1 MNGRV
6 FLRAAL
12 VAAAA
17 AAMAVVLC
25 AGFAGAACAGAAS
38 PGAADPAKPLK
49 GEWNFA
55 PAAVWSFDRAGAD
68 TLKRPGEPRVS
79 RDGKLYFH
87 DFDRH
92 LSYIVGEK
100 GELLGTFAGMGD
112 GPGLVS
118 RYVNCFT
125 SDNRVI
131 VGSMDK
137 LNFFDLNGLFISST
151 PNNIFESFP
160 FVFTSDD
167 VFFTGPGALVNLP
180 GGKASIRKVN
190 VTSGETKPIH
200 EFTLRADEQIAFFGV
215 ILGLIPQIDMA
226 YDSKGGRL
234 YFARNDRYEILVS
247 DLDGKIIQSF
257 GLPKERVPVTEDDLK
272 HHMLGSGIPADDVEK
287 IIPMLPRKLT
297 YFHRIQAIDG
307 LVYVF
312 TVDAFESAIGTQYVD
327 IFSPDGAYLYR
338 GKIALPEGDRYKNFD
353 AMVLSNGFLHAIL
366 ADEDGGRRVVK
377 YKVSMPPRK

>member
-1 MNGRV
+1 MRMNGGV
-6 FLRAAL
+6 FLRAAF

-17 AAMAVVLC
+17 AVVLASDC
-25 AGFAGAACAGAAS
+25 RSGRAGAAS

-49 GEWNFA
+49 GEWSFS

-137 LNFFDLNGLFISST
+137 LHFYDPSGRFISST

-160 FVFTSDD
+160 LVFTSDD
-167 VFFTGPGALVNLP
+167 VFFTAPGALANLP

-200 EFTLRADEQIAFFGV
+200 EFTMAADEQIAFGGV

-247 DLDGKIIQSF
+247 DLDGKMISSF
-257 GLPKERVPVTEDDLK
+257 GLPKERIQVTEEELK
-272 HHMLGSGIPADDVEK
+272 RHMAGAGIPADRVEK
-287 IIPMLPRKLT
+287 IVPMLPKKLT
-297 YFHRIQAIDG
+297 YFHRIQVIDG

-312 TVDAFESAIGTQYVD
+312 TVDAFEAAIGTQYVD

-338 GKIALPEGDRYKNFD
+338 GKIVLPEGDRYKNFD

>member
-1 MNGRV
+1 MCMNRGA
-6 FLRAAL
+6 FCRAAIL
-12 VAAAA
+12 AAAA
-17 AAMAVVLC
+17 VVVWV
-25 AGFAGAACAGAAS
+25 GMAGAACAGAAS

-49 GEWNFA
+49 GEWDFA
-55 PAAVWSFDRAGAD
+55 PVAVWSIDRAGAD
-68 TLKRPGEPRVS
+68 TLMRPGEPRVS

-87 DFDRH
+87 DFGRQ

-137 LNFFDLNGLFISST
+137 LHFYDSEGRFISST

-160 FVFTSDD
+160 LVFTSDD
-167 VFFTGPGALVNLP
+167 VFFTAPGALANLP
-180 GGKASIRKVN
+180 GGKASIRRVN

-200 EFTLRADEQIAFFGV
+200 EFTMGADEQIAFGGV
-215 ILGLIPQIDMA
+215 ILGVIPQIDMA

-234 YFARNDRYEILVS
+234 FFARNDRYEIFVS
-247 DLDGKIIQSF
+247 DLDGKIIRSF

-272 HHMLGSGIPADDVEK
+272 HHMLGAGIPADRVEK
-287 IIPMLPRKLT
+287 IVPMLPKKLT
-297 YFHRIQAIDG
+297 YFHRIQVIDG
-307 LVYVF
+307 LAYVF
-312 TVDAFESAIGTQYVD
+312 TVDAFEPAIGKQYVD
-327 IFSPDGAYLYR
+327 IFSPDGTYLYR
-338 GKIALPEGDRYKNFD
+338 GKIVLPEGDRYKNFD

-366 ADEDGGRRVVK
+366 ADDGGACRVTK
-377 YKVSMPPRK
+377 YKVSMPPRQ

>member
-1 MNGRV
+1 MRMNRRA
-6 FLRAAL
+6 FCRAAYI
-12 VAAAA
+12 AAAA
-17 AAMAVVLC
+17 AVIFVGM
-25 AGFAGAACAGAAS
+25 AGAACAGAAS
-38 PGAADPAKPLK
+38 PGTSDSTKPLK

-55 PAAVWSFDRAGAD
+55 PAAVWSIDRAGSD
-68 TLKRPGEPRVS
+68 TLMRPGEPRVS

-125 SDNRVI
+125 SDGRVI

-137 LNFFDLNGLFISST
+137 LHFFDSGGRFISST

-160 FVFTSDD
+160 LVFTSDD
-167 VFFTGPGALVNLP
+167 VFFTAPGALANLP
-180 GGKASIRKVN
+180 GGKASIRKVD

-200 EFTLRADEQIAFFGV
+200 EFTMGADEQISFGGV
-215 ILGLIPQIDMA
+215 ILGVIPQIDMA

-247 DLDGKIIQSF
+247 DLDGKMIGSF
-257 GLPKERVPVTEDDLK
+257 GLPKERIPVTEEDLK
-272 HHMLGSGIPADDVEK
+272 RHMAGAGIPADRVEK
-287 IIPMLPRKLT
+287 IVPMLPRKLT
-297 YFHRIQAIDG
+297 YFHRIQVIDG

-312 TVDAFESAIGTQYVD
+312 TVDAFEPAIGKQCVD
-327 IFSPDGAYLYR
+327 IFSPDGTYLYR
-338 GKIALPEGDRYKNFD
+338 GKIVLPEGDRYKNLD
-353 AMVLSNGFLHAIL
+353 SMVLSNGFLHAIL
-366 ADEDGGRRVVK
+366 ADDDGGRRVAK
-377 YKVSMPPRK
+377 YKVSMPPGQ